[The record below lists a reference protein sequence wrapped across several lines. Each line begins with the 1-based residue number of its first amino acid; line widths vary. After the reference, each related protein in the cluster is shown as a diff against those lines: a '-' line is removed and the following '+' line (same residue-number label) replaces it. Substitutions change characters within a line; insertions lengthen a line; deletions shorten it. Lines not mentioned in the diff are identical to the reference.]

1 MMNLVQIQERLKDM
15 PVDAVIAYANGM
27 NPEVPPYVA
36 LSELER
42 RKRQDQVMQPAQ
54 APTGT
59 VKDKIEQQVG
69 LAALQQQR
77 QQAAMQQLA
86 SMAASPRDASIGGLP
101 VPEQMFSGGGGIV
114 AFADAGK
121 VDAGKVDAE
130 QLLGEQIK
138 RVVPFLERQLPA
150 EVMIDPFTR
159 EAALQEMYPE
169 RFKASRIPIG
179 QQETERLRELQTAQA
194 AEDARQKQALASR
207 SRMDLFRSLIEGGER
222 SRGQRGVGP
231 VLGGIGSYLGPA
243 MEQVEAAETA
253 IRGRGLSRQEAMNK
267 LQNEVLAAQRAKET
281 GDLKAFSD
289 HMNNVAKLQMELDAS
304 KSQPMSALTTGLATL
319 VAQREGDA
327 ARIQQQQMANANA
340 LAVARQYGENSQ
352 EAEAARARAK
362 LIEEN
367 TRRGTQ
373 ERYEQLRRT
382 QGQDAA
388 DRYLED
394 IAKIQAAISGV
405 KYTGQDKS
413 GEFALKVIKE
423 VREDPTYKTLAM
435 REAMLLRDPVKN
447 KAEIDALHEQME
459 IVRQRVERQLGSAR
473 SSAAPPAPGAKPG
486 AAEIDYANPLLK
498 LRPTQ

>member
-1 MMNLVQIQERLKDM
+1 MNLIQIQERLKDM

-27 NPEVPPYVA
+27 NPEVPPFVA

-42 RKRQDQVMQPAQ
+42 RKRQNQAMQPAE

-86 SMAASPRDASIGGLP
+86 SAASAPRDASIGALP
-101 VPEQMFSGGGGIV
+101 VPQQMFSAAEGGIV

-130 QLLGEQIK
+130 RLLSEQIN
-138 RVVPFLERQLPA
+138 RVIPFLERQLPA
-150 EVMIDPFTR
+150 EATIDPFTR
-159 EAALQEMYPE
+159 EAVLREMYPE
-169 RFKASRIPIG
+169 RFKTLNIPIG

-194 AEDARQKQALASR
+194 AEDERQKQALASR

-222 SRGQRGVGP
+222 SRGQRGIGP

-253 IRGRGLSRQEAMNK
+253 IRGRALTRQEAMNK
-267 LQNEVLAAQRAKET
+267 LQNETLAAQRAKET

-289 HMNNVAKLQMELDAS
+289 HMNNVAKLQMDLDAS
-304 KSQPMSALTTGLATL
+304 KSQPLSALTTGLATL

-327 ARIQQQQMANANA
+327 ARIKQQQMANASA
-340 LAVARQYGENSQ
+340 LAVAKQYGENSR
-352 EAEAARARAK
+352 EAEDARARAK
-362 LIEEN
+362 LIEDN
-367 TRRGTQ
+367 NRQTTQ
-373 ERYEQLRRT
+373 AKYEQLRRT

-447 KAEIDALHEQME
+447 KAAIDEVHEQME
-459 IVRQRVERQLGSAR
+459 IVRKRIERQLGGAR
-473 SSAAPPAPGAKPG
+473 PPAAGGRQGAN
-486 AAEIDYANPLLK
+486 EVDQNNPLLNP
-498 LRPTQ
+498 R

>member
-1 MMNLVQIQERLKDM
+1 MMNLIQIQERLKDM

-27 NPEVPPYVA
+27 NPEVPPFVA

-42 RKRQDQVMQPAQ
+42 RKRQNQAMQPAE

-86 SMAASPRDASIGGLP
+86 SAASAPRDASIGALP
-101 VPEQMFSGGGGIV
+101 VPQQMFSAAEGGIV

-121 VDAGKVDAE
+121 VDAEA
-130 QLLGEQIK
+130 LLAEQIK
-138 RVVPFLERQLPA
+138 RVVPFLERKLPEEA
-150 EVMIDPFTR
+150 TIDPFTR
-159 EAALQEMYPE
+159 EAVLREMYPE
-169 RFKASRIPIG
+169 RFKTLNIPIG

-194 AEDARQKQALASR
+194 AEDERQKQALASR

-222 SRGQRGVGP
+222 SRGQRGIGP

-253 IRGRGLSRQEAMNK
+253 IRGRALTRQEAMNK
-267 LQNEVLAAQRAKET
+267 LQNETLAAQRAKET

-289 HMNNVAKLQMELDAS
+289 HMNNVAKLQMDLDAS
-304 KSQPMSALTTGLATL
+304 KSQPLSSLTTGLATL

-327 ARIQQQQMANANA
+327 ARIKQQQMANASA
-340 LAVARQYGENSQ
+340 LAVAKQYGENSR
-352 EAEAARARAK
+352 EAEDARARAK
-362 LIEEN
+362 LIEDN
-367 TRRGTQ
+367 NRQTTQ
-373 ERYEQLRRT
+373 TKYEQLRRT

-459 IVRQRVERQLGSAR
+459 IVRKRIERQLGGAR
-473 SSAAPPAPGAKPG
+473 PPAAGGRQGAN
-486 AAEIDYANPLLK
+486 EVDQNNPLLNP
-498 LRPTQ
+498 R

>member
-42 RKRQDQVMQPAQ
+42 RKRQDQAMQPAQ

-86 SMAASPRDASIGGLP
+86 SMAASPRDASVGGLP

-121 VDAGKVDAE
+121 VDAEK
-130 QLLGEQIK
+130 LLGEQIK

-194 AEDARQKQALASR
+194 AEDERQRQALTSR
-207 SRMDLFRSLIEGGER
+207 SRMDFYRSLIEGGER
-222 SRGQRGVGP
+222 SRGQRGIGS

-267 LQNEVLAAQRAKET
+267 LQNEVLAAQRAKEA

-289 HMNNVAKLQMELDAS
+289 HMNNVAKLQMDLDAS
-304 KSQPMSALTTGLATL
+304 KSQPMSALTSGLATL
-319 VAQREGDA
+319 VAQREGDT
-327 ARIQQQQMANANA
+327 ARIRQQQMANASA
-340 LAVARQYGENSQ
+340 LAVAKQYGENSR
-352 EAEAARARAK
+352 EAEDARARAK
-362 LIEEN
+362 LIEDN
-367 TRRGTQ
+367 NRQTTQ
-373 ERYEQLRRT
+373 AKYEQLRRT

-405 KYTGQDKS
+405 KYTGQDKT
-413 GEFALKVIKE
+413 GDFALKVIKE

-447 KAEIDALHEQME
+447 KTEIDALHEQME
-459 IVRQRVERQLGSAR
+459 IVRKRIERQLGGAR
-473 SSAAPPAPGAKPG
+473 PPAAGGRQGAN
-486 AAEIDYANPLLK
+486 EVDQNNPLLNP
-498 LRPTQ
+498 R

>member
-222 SRGQRGVGP
+222 SRGQRGIGS

-253 IRGRGLSRQEAMNK
+253 IRGRALTRQEAMNK
-267 LQNEVLAAQRAKET
+267 LQNETLAAQRAKEA

-289 HMNNVAKLQMELDAS
+289 HMNNVAKLQMDLDAS
-304 KSQPMSALTTGLATL
+304 KSQPMSALTSGLATL

-327 ARIQQQQMANANA
+327 ARIQQQQMANASA
-340 LAVARQYGENSQ
+340 MAVAKQYGENSL

-362 LIEEN
+362 MVEE
-367 TRRGTQ
+367 TTARPPRLGTSSFAA
-373 ERYEQLRRT
+373 LR
-382 QGQDAA
+382 A
-388 DRYLED
+388 
-394 IAKIQAAISGV
+394 
-405 KYTGQDKS
+405 
-413 GEFALKVIKE
+413 
-423 VREDPTYKTLAM
+423 KTLPTVTWRILPRSKRPSAASNTPAQTKPGNL
-435 REAMLLRDPVKN
+435 RSRLSRKCGKILRTKRWLCAKLCCYVILLRTKPILTLCTSRWRLFANGLNGNLVALDPPPLGAG
-447 KAEIDALHEQME
+447 KAQT
-459 IVRQRVERQLGSAR
+459 
-473 SSAAPPAPGAKPG
+473 
-486 AAEIDYANPLLK
+486 K
-498 LRPTQ
+498 LIKTILC